1 MTQGNDQH
9 QQIDPINNRSSVP
22 FSSQLNAVA
31 ICRTPYKQKFGIPRQ
46 PGLVNAIGYIEFE
59 PDFNHLDAVRGIEQ
73 YSHLWLLFCFH
84 ENLAQGW
91 KTTVRPPRLGG
102 NEKLGVFATRST
114 FRPNGIGQSVVKL
127 HSVVQRKGKV
137 CLMISGMDLL
147 DGTPI
152 IDIKPYVPFSDA
164 ITDAKGGIAQDAPV
178 LIPVTYTPV
187 AATQISQ
194 YTIQQQYQGLAEL
207 INGVLSQDPR
217 PAYKK
222 AKDDPKRYQVA
233 LYDLDIFWH
242 VTKQGIEVL
251 ELKPTKVTLLKD

>member
-1 MTQGNDQH
+1 MTQDAEHTQKGKPQAKV
-9 QQIDPINNRSSVP
+9 S
-22 FSSQLNAVA
+22 FSSQINAVA

-46 PGLVNAIGYIEFE
+46 PGLVNATGYIEFE
-59 PDFNHLDAVRGIEQ
+59 PAFNHVDAVRGIEQ

-127 HSVVQRKGKV
+127 HGIVTRKGKV
-137 CLMISGMDLL
+137 CLAISGMDLL

-152 IDIKPYVPFSDA
+152 IDIKPYIPFSDA
-164 ITDAKGGIAQDAPV
+164 ILDAKGGIAQDAPL
-178 LIPVTYTPV
+178 LIPVHYTDI
-187 AATQISQ
+187 AATQIAHYAVQ
-194 YTIQQQYQGLAEL
+194 EQYQGIHEL
-207 INGVLSQDPR
+207 IEGVLSQDPR

-222 AKDDPKRYQVA
+222 TKDDPKLYQVA

-242 VTKQGIEVL
+242 ITPHGIEVL
-251 ELKPTKVTLLKD
+251 ELKSTQVELLKD

>member
-9 QQIDPINNRSSVP
+9 SQTAPINNQSSVP

-46 PGLVNAIGYIEFE
+46 PGLVNAVGYIEFE

-73 YSHLWLLFCFH
+73 YSHLWLLFSFH

-127 HSVVQRKGKV
+127 HGVVQRKGKV
-137 CLMISGMDLL
+137 CLVISGMDLL

-152 IDIKPYVPFSDA
+152 VDIKPYVPFSDA
-164 ITDAKGGIAQDAPV
+164 ITDAKGGIAQDAPILV
-178 LIPVTYTPV
+178 PLTYT
-187 AATQISQ
+187 ALASQQINLYSQ
-194 YTIQQQYQGLAEL
+194 QQQYQDLAAL
-207 INGVLSQDPR
+207 IEGVLSQDPR

-222 AKDDPKRYQVA
+222 AKDDPKLYQVA
-233 LYDLDIFWH
+233 LYDLDIFWC
-242 VTKQGIEVL
+242 VTAQGIEVL
-251 ELKPTKVTLLKD
+251 ELKPTKVTLLND

>member
-1 MTQGNDQH
+1 MQFDSR
-9 QQIDPINNRSSVP
+9 IE
-22 FSSQLNAVA
+22 AVA
-31 ICRTPYKQKFGIPRQ
+31 VCRTPYKQKFGIPRQ
-46 PGLVNAIGYIEFE
+46 PGLVDFVRGYVELV
-59 PDFNHLDAVRGIEQ
+59 PPYNHIDAVRGLEQ

-127 HSVVQRKGKV
+127 HAVQQQKGKV
-137 CLMISGMDLL
+137 VLEISGMDLL

-152 IDIKPYVPFSDA
+152 IDIKPYIPFSDA
-164 ITDAKGGIAQDAPV
+164 IPDAVGGIAQQAPEQVNVSFTAAADAQIANISAQYPGLKQLIIAV
-178 LIPVTYTPV
+178 L
-187 AATQISQ
+187 A
-194 YTIQQQYQGLAEL
+194 
-207 INGVLSQDPR
+207 QDPR

-233 LYDLDIFWH
+233 LYDLDIFWYA
-242 VTKQGIEVL
+242 TPSGIEVV
-251 ELKPTKVTLLKD
+251 ELQPAPSQRQEKSCDADA

>member
-9 QQIDPINNRSSVP
+9 SQTAPINNQSSVP

-46 PGLVNAIGYIEFE
+46 PGLVNAVGYIEFE

-73 YSHLWLLFCFH
+73 YSHLWLLFSFH

-127 HSVVQRKGKV
+127 HGVVQRKGKV
-137 CLMISGMDLL
+137 CLVISGMDLL

-152 IDIKPYVPFSDA
+152 VDIKPYVPFSDA
-164 ITDAKGGIAQDAPV
+164 ITDAKGGIAQDAPILV
-178 LIPVTYTPV
+178 PLTYT
-187 AATQISQ
+187 ALASQQINLYSQ
-194 YTIQQQYQGLAEL
+194 QQQYQDLAAL
-207 INGVLSQDPR
+207 IEGVLSQDPR

-222 AKDDPKRYQVA
+222 AKDDPKLYQVA
-233 LYDLDIFWH
+233 LYDLDIFWC
-242 VTKQGIEVL
+242 VTAQGIEVL